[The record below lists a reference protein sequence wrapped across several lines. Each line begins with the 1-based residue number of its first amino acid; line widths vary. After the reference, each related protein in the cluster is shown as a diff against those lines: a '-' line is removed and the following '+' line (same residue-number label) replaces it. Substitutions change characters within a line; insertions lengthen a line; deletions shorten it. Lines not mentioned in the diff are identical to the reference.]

1 MLEIVDTHV
10 HLFDLTHKELTWS
23 WLQPN
28 SAEGRLGNI
37 DGIKSL
43 RYEAENLKAES
54 RFAGVSKFVH
64 VQAAI
69 GSTDPVKETEW
80 LAEMSHRTGLP
91 SAMVGHVDLASAGA
105 IGTIDRHLNYKEF
118 KGVRDFAVEKMA
130 VNQDLNSDFENALNY
145 LAKYV
150 LVLDLDCSWQNMKH
164 AARMA
169 KRHPELKIVIE
180 HIGIPSSTAE
190 GYFSNW
196 KQGMRELASLPNF
209 YCKISGVGM
218 MDPIFTEDSVRAWVD
233 YCIEIFGP
241 ERCMLGSNW
250 PLDRLFSSYDAVMNI
265 YRSILAKYS
274 ESEQK
279 SIFSETATFVYQL

>member
-1 MLEIVDTHV
+1 MQEIVDTHV
-10 HLFDLTHKELTWS
+10 HLFDLTHKELIWS

-28 SAEGRLGNI
+28 SEEGRLGNI

-69 GSTDPVKETEW
+69 GSKDPVRETGW
-80 LAEMSHRTGLP
+80 LAEMSRRTGIP
-91 SAMVGHVDLASAGA
+91 SAMVGHVDLASMDA
-105 IGTIDRHLNYKEF
+105 IPTINRHLDYKEF
-118 KGVRDFAVEKMA
+118 RGVRDFAVEKIA
-130 VNQDLNSDFENALNY
+130 SEPGLNSDFENALNH
-145 LAKYV
+145 LAKNA

-164 AARMA
+164 TARMA

-180 HIGIPSSTAE
+180 HIGIPSSTSE
-190 GYFSNW
+190 DYFMNW
-196 KQGMRELASLPNF
+196 KQGMKELAALPNF

-218 MDPIFTEDSVRAWVD
+218 MDPTFTQDSVSAWVD
-233 YCIEIFGP
+233 YCIEVFGA

-265 YRSILAKYS
+265 YRTILAKYS
-274 ESEQK
+274 TSEQK
-279 SIFSETATFVYQL
+279 AIFSGTANSFYRL